1 LKKVPPAEENQEQKE
16 IRLQGA
22 CAVVASEV
30 NRTPAFVYDFVGI
43 EDCYSYAKTN
53 GLDLVWVVRESFKRT
68 SFVTSGVQQLSEEFK
83 TEIETVW
90 RTAKWYDVYV
100 DAEHKSVNLY
110 DQMKAVFMAE
120 QAQPSAANLKPKMGL
135 LKVSEAIGMER
146 FTDMKGPPDS
156 KDRREKDMEEKRK
169 LKKEKLLKKK
179 REGVK

>member
-1 LKKVPPAEENQEQKE
+1 M
-16 IRLQGA
+16 
-22 CAVVASEV
+22 
-30 NRTPAFVYDFVGI
+30 
-43 EDCYSYAKTN
+43 
-53 GLDLVWVVRESFKRT
+53 VRESFKRT

-83 TEIETVW
+83 TDIETVW
-90 RTAKWYDVYV
+90 RTAKWHDVYV
-100 DAEHKSVNLY
+100 DAEHKNVNLY

-120 QAQPSAANLKPKMGL
+120 QAQPSAANLKPKQGL